1 MALAARTNFNFQE
14 GISLL
19 TWSRFRPID
28 RGFYRGRTTPNEDIG
43 TKVGTIR
50 PNDRPRLSAHLEK
63 EGMVTADRLEDWT
76 DQQRRNISL
85 DHSTVRQR
93 QSQAKT
99 FKGNNIANSNQTHT
113 CL

>member
-1 MALAARTNFNFQE
+1 
-14 GISLL
+14 
-19 TWSRFRPID
+19 
-28 RGFYRGRTTPNEDIG
+28 
-43 TKVGTIR
+43 
-50 PNDRPRLSAHLEK
+50 
-63 EGMVTADRLEDWT
+63 MVTADRLEDWT

-99 FKGNNIANSNQTHT
+99 LKGNNIANSNQTHT